1 MAIKISAAKEDVLSN
16 RPGSSG
22 LFIGIVFVLL
32 LVGILGLFLW
42 VSELSKATNN
52 SSSNIET
59 RVEVLEEQLK
69 LADSTSTEFLSD
81 INSQLQFLDKE
92 IRKLWDLSNKRNKV
106 NISNLTKK
114 VEQHDNSL
122 KEISATQTND
132 QKNIKLIAD
141 EFKDIKNLFKELTKT
156 IQSNDEILS
165 KINQLNNNI
174 LLLEESIQAYDL
186 YRIQTNETLQEIQL
200 QLTTLDQMN
209 SANKKFFYFSV
220 KSLGFC

>member
-52 SSSNIET
+52 SSSDIET

-209 SANKKFFYFSV
+209 SANN
-220 KSLGFC
+220 

>member
-52 SSSNIET
+52 SSSNIEA
-59 RVEVLEEQLK
+59 RVQVLEEQLK

-114 VEQHDNSL
+114 VEQHENSL

-209 SANKKFFYFSV
+209 SVNN
-220 KSLGFC
+220 

>member
-1 MAIKISAAKEDVLSN
+1 M
-16 RPGSSG
+16 
-22 LFIGIVFVLL
+22 
-32 LVGILGLFLW
+32 
-42 VSELSKATNN
+42 SELSKATNN

-209 SANKKFFYFSV
+209 SANN
-220 KSLGFC
+220 

>member
-156 IQSNDEILS
+156 IQNNDEILS

-209 SANKKFFYFSV
+209 SANN
-220 KSLGFC
+220 

>member
-141 EFKDIKNLFKELTKT
+141 EFKDIKNFFKELTKT

-209 SANKKFFYFSV
+209 SANN
-220 KSLGFC
+220 

>member
-22 LFIGIVFVLL
+22 LFIGIIFVLL

-42 VSELSKATNN
+42 VSELSKATKN

-209 SANKKFFYFSV
+209 SANN
-220 KSLGFC
+220 

>member
-1 MAIKISAAKEDVLSN
+1 MAIKISAVKEDVLSN

-22 LFIGIVFVLL
+22 LFIGIIFVLL

-42 VSELSKATNN
+42 VSELSKATKN

-209 SANKKFFYFSV
+209 SANN
-220 KSLGFC
+220 

>member
-59 RVEVLEEQLK
+59 RVQVLEEQLK

-114 VEQHDNSL
+114 VEQHENSL

-209 SANKKFFYFSV
+209 SANN
-220 KSLGFC
+220 

>member
-69 LADSTSTEFLSD
+69 LADSTSTEFLAD

-209 SANKKFFYFSV
+209 SANN
-220 KSLGFC
+220 

>member
-22 LFIGIVFVLL
+22 LFIGIIFVLL

-52 SSSNIET
+52 SSSNIEA

-209 SANKKFFYFSV
+209 SANN
-220 KSLGFC
+220 

>member
-22 LFIGIVFVLL
+22 LFIGIIFVLL

-52 SSSNIET
+52 SSSNIEA

-209 SANKKFFYFSV
+209 SAKN
-220 KSLGFC
+220 

>member
-16 RPGSSG
+16 RPGLSG
-22 LFIGIVFVLL
+22 LFIGIIFVLL

-209 SANKKFFYFSV
+209 SANN
-220 KSLGFC
+220 

>member
-52 SSSNIET
+52 SSSNIEA
-59 RVEVLEEQLK
+59 RVQVLEEQLK

-114 VEQHDNSL
+114 VEQHENSL

-209 SANKKFFYFSV
+209 SANN
-220 KSLGFC
+220 

>member
-1 MAIKISAAKEDVLSN
+1 M
-16 RPGSSG
+16 
-22 LFIGIVFVLL
+22 
-32 LVGILGLFLW
+32 
-42 VSELSKATNN
+42 
-52 SSSNIET
+52 
-59 RVEVLEEQLK
+59 
-69 LADSTSTEFLSD
+69 
-81 INSQLQFLDKE
+81 
-92 IRKLWDLSNKRNKV
+92 
-106 NISNLTKK
+106 
-114 VEQHDNSL
+114 

-209 SANKKFFYFSV
+209 SANN
-220 KSLGFC
+220 

>member
-1 MAIKISAAKEDVLSN
+1 MAIKISAAQEDALSN

-42 VSELSKATNN
+42 VSELSKATNY

-59 RVEVLEEQLK
+59 RVQVLEEQLK

-114 VEQHDNSL
+114 VEQHENSL

-156 IQSNDEILS
+156 IQGNDEILS

-209 SANKKFFYFSV
+209 SASN
-220 KSLGFC
+220 

>member
-209 SANKKFFYFSV
+209 SANN
-220 KSLGFC
+220 

>member
-22 LFIGIVFVLL
+22 LFIGIIFVLL

-209 SANKKFFYFSV
+209 SANN
-220 KSLGFC
+220 

>member
-59 RVEVLEEQLK
+59 RVQVLEEQLK

-209 SANKKFFYFSV
+209 SANN
-220 KSLGFC
+220 

>member
-156 IQSNDEILS
+156 IQSNNEILS

-209 SANKKFFYFSV
+209 SANN
-220 KSLGFC
+220 